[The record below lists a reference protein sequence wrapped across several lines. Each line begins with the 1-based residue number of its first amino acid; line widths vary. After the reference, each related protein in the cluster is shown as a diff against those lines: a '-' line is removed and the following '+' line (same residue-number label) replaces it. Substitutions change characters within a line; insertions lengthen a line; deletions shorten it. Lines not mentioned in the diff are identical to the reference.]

1 MTRKE
6 HIRYETTK
14 LVILPPCKDAK
25 EMWDLRSKIRVQ
37 QLPLFKY
44 LQLGDVK
51 IGIFVSTRLE
61 RLKYK
66 QTQFLALRCHKR
78 YDMHADTGFSVGK
91 GCQQRRIETGRTS
104 ERGHGIPLEE
114 TAEGSK
120 ETQLGKTRYFWKFVK
135 VTRSN
140 QQYLRREG

>member
-1 MTRKE
+1 MQQER
-6 HIRYETTK
+6 
-14 LVILPPCKDAK
+14 
-25 EMWDLRSKIRVQ
+25 WDLRSKIRVQ

-51 IGIFVSTRLE
+51 IGIFISTRME

-91 GCQQRRIETGRTS
+91 DANREEQK
-104 ERGHGIPLEE
+104 LEE
-114 TAEGSK
+114 LWKGNMEFHWGRNNRRFERDTAGEHKIFLEICQGDK
-120 ETQLGKTRYFWKFVK
+120 EYPAILAKRGT
-135 VTRSN
+135 
-140 QQYLRREG
+140 

>member
-1 MTRKE
+1 MKE
-6 HIRYETTK
+6 R
-14 LVILPPCKDAK
+14 
-25 EMWDLRSKIRVQ
+25 WDLRSKIRVQ

-44 LQLGDVK
+44 LQLGDVE

-78 YDMHADTGFSVGK
+78 YDMHADTGYSVGK
-91 GCQQRRIETGRTS
+91 GANREEQK
-104 ERGHGIPLEE
+104 LEE
-114 TAEGSK
+114 LRKGNMEFHWGRNSRRLERDTAGEYKILWIS
-120 ETQLGKTRYFWKFVK
+120 VK

-140 QQYLRREG
+140 QQYLRREVQDPGKGKE

>member
-1 MTRKE
+1 M
-6 HIRYETTK
+6 
-14 LVILPPCKDAK
+14 ILSLCKDAK
-25 EMWDLRSKIRVQ
+25 ERWDLRSKIRVQ

-78 YDMHADTGFSVGK
+78 YDMHADTGYSVGK
-91 GCQQRRIETGRTS
+91 GANREEQK
-104 ERGHGIPLEE
+104 LEE
-114 TAEGSK
+114 LWKGNMEFHWGRNSRRLQRDIAGESK
-120 ETQLGKTRYFWKFVK
+120 IFLDIRQGDKEYQAILAKRGTRPWE
-135 VTRSN
+135 R
-140 QQYLRREG
+140 